1 MHHKAE
7 HGFQDRNG
15 GAIRAESYRICGVT
29 HVLPQLILILAFVL
43 VLRTLSAAS
52 TPRVQTQQPPVKPAS
67 QPQLK
72 VFLDCSADCYSAY
85 LRSEIEFVDYV
96 RDRTEADVHVI
107 VTDSQTGS
115 GGREYTL
122 ELIGLGSYAH
132 VTRSLKAVTTSSDPD
147 DVVRRQLANALR
159 VGLLDYV
166 TAEGVPQRLDVSV
179 ELGSERLRPA
189 VVGDR
194 WNNWVFSLRG
204 ATSFDAEESQRQ
216 WELGASISADR
227 ITPEWKITMGGEIE
241 HQKERFDIDD
251 DEPFEVERR
260 ERDFNWLMV
269 KALGEHWSAG
279 AQGFLGSSTFENTE
293 FAIEAAPAIEYNVFP
308 YSEYTRRQLRLQY
321 AIGPRSV
328 RYYEETIFGQTEE
341 MLLQHE
347 ISAAF
352 EQTERWGSL
361 QASIEWSQY
370 LHDPELSRL
379 EADGEVSWRVA
390 RGLSVTAEV
399 NASRIRDQIS
409 LPRRGAT
416 SEKILLELRELQSGY
431 EYHVSFG
438 VTYTFGSI
446 YSSIVNP
453 RFGQ

>member
-1 MHHKAE
+1 
-7 HGFQDRNG
+7 
-15 GAIRAESYRICGVT
+15 
-29 HVLPQLILILAFVL
+29 LPQIVLVVGFVL
-43 VLRTLSAAS
+43 VLAMAAEA
-52 TPRVQTQQPPVKPAS
+52 QPPAAQATPAS
-67 QPQLK
+67 QAQLK
-72 VFLDCSADCYSAY
+72 VFLDCNTDCYSDY

-96 RDRTEADVHVI
+96 RDRTEAEVHVI
-107 VTDSQTGS
+107 VTATQTGS

-122 ELIGLGSYAH
+122 EFIGQGAYEHLK
-132 VTRSLKAVTTSSDPD
+132 RSLKAVTTSSDQD
-147 DVVRRQLANALR
+147 DVIRRQLANALR

-166 TAEGVPQRLDVSV
+166 TAQGVPQRLDLSI
-179 ELGSERLRPA
+179 ELGSERSRPA

-204 ATSFDAEESQRQ
+204 SASFEGEESQREWQ
-216 WELGASISADR
+216 LGLSMSADR
-227 ITPEWKITMGGEIE
+227 ITPDWKITTGVEIE
-241 HQKERFDIDD
+241 HEKERFDIDE

-260 ERDFNWLMV
+260 ERDVDWLVV

-279 AQGFLGSSTFENTE
+279 ARGSLGSSTFENTE
-293 FAIEAAPAIEYNVFP
+293 FAIEAAPAIEFNVFP
-308 YSEYTRRQLRLQY
+308 YSAYTRRQLRLQY
-321 AIGPRSV
+321 AIGPRSAN
-328 RYYEETIFGQTEE
+328 YYEETIFGQTEE
-341 MLLQHE
+341 TLLKHE
-347 ISAAF
+347 ISGAF

-361 QASIEWSQY
+361 QASLEWSQY

-379 EADGEVSWRVA
+379 EADGEVSWRLA

-416 SEKILLELRELQSGY
+416 PEEILLELRELQSGY
-431 EYHVSFG
+431 EYQVSFG

>member
-1 MHHKAE
+1 V
-7 HGFQDRNG
+7 
-15 GAIRAESYRICGVT
+15 S
-29 HVLPQLILILAFVL
+29 HVLPQLLL
-43 VLRTLSAAS
+43 VLGLIIVLSTVSTAS
-52 TPRVQTQQPPVKPAS
+52 TPRVQGPQPPAVPAS

-72 VFLDCSADCYSAY
+72 LFLDCNADCYSDY
-85 LRSEIEFVDYV
+85 MRSEIEFVDYV

-107 VTDSQTGS
+107 VTDTQTGS

-122 ELIGLGSYAH
+122 EFIGQGAYAH
-132 VTRSLKAVTTSSDPD
+132 LKRSLKAITTSSDPD

-159 VGLLDYV
+159 IGLLDYV
-166 TAEGVPQRLDVSV
+166 TAQGVPQRLDLSV
-179 ELGSERLRPA
+179 ELGSERSRPA

-204 ATSFDAEESQRQ
+204 STSFDGEESQRQ
-216 WELGASISADR
+216 WELGASMSADR
-227 ITPEWKITMGGEIE
+227 ITPDWKITMGAEIE
-241 HQKERFDIDD
+241 HQRERFDIDE

-260 ERDFNWLMV
+260 ERDLNWLVV

-279 AQGFLGSSTFENTE
+279 ARGFMGSSTFENTE
-293 FAIEAAPAIEYNVFP
+293 FAIEAAPAIEYNIFP
-308 YSEYTRRQLRLQY
+308 YSAYTRRQLRLQY
-321 AIGPRSV
+321 SIGPRSA
-328 RYYEETIFGQTEE
+328 RYYEETVFGQTEE
-341 MLLQHE
+341 TLLQHE
-347 ISAAF
+347 ISGAF

-361 QASIEWSQY
+361 QASLEWSQY

-379 EADGEVSWRVA
+379 EADGEVSVRLA

-416 SEKILLELRELQSGY
+416 PEEILLELRELQSGY
-431 EYHVSFG
+431 EYQVSFG
-438 VTYTFGSI
+438 LTYTFGSI